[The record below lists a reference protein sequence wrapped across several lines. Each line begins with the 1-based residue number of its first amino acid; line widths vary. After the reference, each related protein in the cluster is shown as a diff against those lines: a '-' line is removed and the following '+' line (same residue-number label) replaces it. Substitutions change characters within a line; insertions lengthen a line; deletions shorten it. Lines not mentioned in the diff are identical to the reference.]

1 MSRKLSILG
10 IVLTAAYA
18 GLLYF
23 IFDGR
28 IVESLTMDPNE
39 IGDLLAGMFGPLAI
53 LWLILGFFQQGIEL
67 RQNTR
72 ALELQAEELKN
83 SVEQQRDLVDVS
95 RKQFESYL
103 EAARQEKEKQKIA
116 AQPIFVFD
124 TDRISPS
131 DDFIQVEMT
140 IQNLGATVT
149 NVEFLWG
156 PDVIDGRIRDMT
168 TFETNGKRQF
178 RWRYRAAKNKALREL
193 WLSTEFTDSFDNRAK
208 HIFDFLP
215 GGKDGFFG
223 SVEVNRRKSA
233 AEIEKESQ

>member
-18 GLLYF
+18 WLLYF

-83 SVEQQRDLVDVS
+83 SVEQQRELAN
-95 RKQFESYL
+95 
-103 EAARQEKEKQKIA
+103 AA
-116 AQPIFVFD
+116 
-124 TDRISPS
+124 
-131 DDFIQVEMT
+131 
-140 IQNLGATVT
+140 
-149 NVEFLWG
+149 NVQ
-156 PDVIDGRIRDMT
+156 I
-168 TFETNGKRQF
+168 K
-178 RWRYRAAKNKALREL
+178 YA
-193 WLSTEFTDSFDNRAK
+193 
-208 HIFDFLP
+208 
-215 GGKDGFFG
+215 
-223 SVEVNRRKSA
+223 
-233 AEIEKESQ
+233 KESQKPKFVLQPSSFAGTSMKLQIKNVGAPATNLSIIGSSGFGNISNRQCSLLERNSEFSINIEPVIPPGMNRAMGIEDHYWISLEYEFGNGYSEQTVFDYDDDPGAGIGRFIARKSHA